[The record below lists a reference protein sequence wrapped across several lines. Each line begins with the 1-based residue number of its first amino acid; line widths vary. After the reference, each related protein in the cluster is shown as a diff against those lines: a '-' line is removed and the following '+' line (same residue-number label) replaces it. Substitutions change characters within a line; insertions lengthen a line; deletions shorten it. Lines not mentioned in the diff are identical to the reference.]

1 MIVHD
6 QIPRAGGREE
16 KTEHPTWKLSSLVRL
31 WRWRVPDSAMP
42 PEDYIRWT
50 SLVEVEGSC
59 WGGCDKVALSFWF
72 VWECRNGIVMKEEEE
87 KKELRWEQPTKK
99 STPVG
104 FLGPSSR
111 NWMGPSPSSVPKN
124 RSLAAA
130 S

>member
-50 SLVEVEGSC
+50 SLVEVGQ
-59 WGGCDKVALSFWF
+59 G
-72 VWECRNGIVMKEEEE
+72 RNRGEAEA
-87 KKELRWEQPTKK
+87 RAPCNFYY
-99 STPVG
+99 
-104 FLGPSSR
+104 FLLD
-111 NWMGPSPSSVPKN
+111 N
-124 RSLAAA
+124 
-130 S
+130 